1 MCTGHL
7 VRKRLTYL
15 LVGCDHL
22 RIDWMQPPTN
32 GLDTI
37 YYSWV
42 GCNHLPMG
50 WVQSPTYGLGAITY
64 LWVGCNHLP
73 MGWVQSPTYGLGATC
88 NLWIPRNHGRERTH
102 MCVKISNLQHY
113 LWVKYNQISQG
124 CKQPSVSPLHG
135 SYRLMLAPTSGSI
148 VTLFTLARLRLLLR
162 QQKPI
167 LYGSILYFPGCII
180 FTDSSHRRTRKHQI
194 YKM

>member
-1 MCTGHL
+1 
-7 VRKRLTYL
+7 
-15 LVGCDHL
+15 
-22 RIDWMQPPTN
+22 MQYTTH
-32 GLDTI
+32 GLD
-37 YYSWV
+37 
-42 GCNHLPMG
+42 
-50 WVQSPTYGLGAITY
+50 AITY

-88 NLWIPRNHGRERTH
+88 NLWIPRNHGWERTH
-102 MCVKISNLQHY
+102 MCVKSSN
-113 LWVKYNQISQG
+113 KYNQISQG

-180 FTDSSHRRTRKHQI
+180 FTDSSHWRTRKHQI
-194 YKM
+194 CKMWKKRLSCGQVAKIGTDAAFWSGQSVLRPAPPQVAESSTTS